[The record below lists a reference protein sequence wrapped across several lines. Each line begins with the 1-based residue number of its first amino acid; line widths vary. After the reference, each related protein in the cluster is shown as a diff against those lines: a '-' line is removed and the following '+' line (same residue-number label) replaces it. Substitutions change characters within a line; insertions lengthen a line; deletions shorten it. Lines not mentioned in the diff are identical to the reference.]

1 MGRKPKQN
9 IKMEINEN
17 DELIGCGAIPT
28 QVLVEGR
35 SKFGGSVCCICR
47 KHIDLIDDNDEI
59 EIEGA
64 GYLSKFA
71 EKVETTARKGASKV
85 KKAGKKTG
93 KYVTDTKGLASDVI
107 NYGIPAASAAT
118 LSALASPLGPAG
130 QIGASAIGSKLG
142 TMAADKIAKES
153 SAIESRTGEG
163 LKPKR
168 KPRFEKGSQ
177 EAKDYMRSL
186 REKRQK
192 K

>member
-9 IKMEINEN
+9 IKMEMTE

-28 QVLVEGR
+28 QVMVENKT
-35 SKFGGSVCCICR
+35 KFGGSVCCICK

-59 EIEGA
+59 VEGA
-64 GYLSKFA
+64 GYLSKFS

-93 KYVTDTKGLASDVI
+93 KYVTDTKGLASDLV
-107 NYGIPAASAAT
+107 NFGIPAASAAT

-142 TMAADKIAKES
+142 TMAADKIAKEIP
-153 SAIESRTGEG
+153 AIESRTGEG

-177 EAKDYMRSL
+177 EAKDYMKSL

>member
-9 IKMEINEN
+9 IKMEMTE

-28 QVLVEGR
+28 QVMVENKT
-35 SKFGGSVCCICR
+35 KFGGSVCCICR

-59 EIEGA
+59 EKIEGA

-85 KKAGKKTG
+85 KRAGKSTG
-93 KYVTDTKGLASDVI
+93 KYVTDTKGLASDLV

-118 LSALASPLGPAG
+118 LSALATPLGPGA
-130 QIGASAIGSKLG
+130 QMAASAVGSKLG
-142 TMAADKIAKES
+142 TMAADKIAKEIP
-153 SAIESRTGEG
+153 AIESRTGEG